1 MFNAQD
7 SSSKP
12 GRILLV
18 DDNTDMRDYLRR
30 LLSQDWEVETAANGA
45 IALELIQQRLP
56 DLVLSDVMMPEMD
69 GFQLLHAL
77 RTDPLTKSIPIIL
90 LSARAGEEA
99 TIEGLESGANDYLI
113 KPFSRKSSKS
123 ISSLISFLN

>member
-1 MFNAQD
+1 
-7 SSSKP
+7 
-12 GRILLV
+12 
-18 DDNTDMRDYLRR
+18 MRDYLRR